1 MSQETKQPVVQPETD
16 PLDEI
21 ARKHGADPKKA
32 AAEVQALLE
41 RSAAEQGQL
50 RQRISWLGALGMRA
64 SGALTTYQGLVAA
77 AEAAAKAAAAA
88 PPVTTA
94 S

>member
-1 MSQETKQPVVQPETD
+1 MTEPKPEAD

-41 RSAAEQGQL
+41 RTAAEQAQL
-50 RQRISWLGALGMRA
+50 RQRVSWLGGLGMRA
-64 SGALTTYQGLVAA
+64 SGALATYEGIAAA
-77 AEAAAKAAAAA
+77 AEAAAKSAAAA
-88 PPVTTA
+88 PPTSA
-94 S
+94 DG

>member
-1 MSQETKQPVVQPETD
+1 MNQEQKQPVAQPETD

-41 RSAAEQGQL
+41 RTAAEQGQL

-64 SGALTTYQGLVAA
+64 SGALATYQGIAA
-77 AEAAAKAAAAA
+77 AVEAAAKSADG
-88 PPVTTA
+88 
-94 S
+94 